1 MAKLTAG
8 LMWPPLVSPTIRITE
23 ERVRPIANQF
33 PVKRI
38 AVNKAKAPTASATNG
53 RNFISSNQSIGL
65 KVDEGHFRV
74 WNSHSTNES

>member
-1 MAKLTAG
+1 
-8 LMWPPLVSPTIRITE
+8 
-23 ERVRPIANQF
+23 
-33 PVKRI
+33 VKRI